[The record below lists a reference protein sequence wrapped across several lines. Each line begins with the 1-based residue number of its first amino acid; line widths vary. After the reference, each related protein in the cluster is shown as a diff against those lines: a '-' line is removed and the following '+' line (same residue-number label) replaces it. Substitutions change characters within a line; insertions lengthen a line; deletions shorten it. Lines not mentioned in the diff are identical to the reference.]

1 MIARRDFITLL
12 GGAAAAWPVAARAQP
27 MERVRRV
34 GVLMGV
40 AANNALGQARVKAF
54 QQQLQ
59 QLGWIEG
66 RNIAIEYR
74 WGEGRAERYDE
85 FAAEFVRLKVDVIVT
100 EGTPPTL
107 AAKKATSVIPIVFIG
122 AGDPVLT
129 GLVASLTRPGGNATG
144 LSNQGRDLAGKRV
157 ELLREMIPGLR
168 GLGILADVDNISEMA
183 EMREVVAAAATL
195 GLEVGKLDI
204 RRAEEIAP
212 ALQSLK
218 GPTQAVYVV
227 TGALANA
234 NALRINTLAL
244 GQRLPTMYGSRQML
258 EFGGLISYGTDI
270 LDLRRRA
277 ADYVDKILRG
287 TKPGDVP
294 VEQPT
299 KFELIINLTTA
310 KALGL
315 EFPATLL
322 ARADEVIE

>member
-1 MIARRDFITLL
+1 MMQRREFITLL
-12 GGAAAAWPVAARAQP
+12 GGAAAWPLAVRAQP
-27 MERVRRV
+27 VERVRQV

-40 AANNALGQARVKAF
+40 ANNAFGQVRVKAF

-74 WGEGRAERYDE
+74 WGEGRVERYDE
-85 FAAEFVRLKVDVIVT
+85 FAAEFVRLKVDVIVA

-258 EFGGLISYGTDI
+258 ETGGLISYGTDI

-287 TKPGDVP
+287 TIPGDVP

-299 KFELIINLTTA
+299 KFDLALNLTTA

>member
-1 MIARRDFITLL
+1 MRKREFITLL
-12 GGAAAAWPVAARAQP
+12 GGAAAWPLAARAQQL
-27 MERVRRV
+27 ERVRRV

-40 AANNALGQARVKAF
+40 SNNALGQARVKPF

-66 RNIAIEYR
+66 RNITIEYR
-74 WGEGRAERYDE
+74 WGEGRTERFDE
-85 FAAEFVRLKVDVIVT
+85 FAAEFVRLKVDVIVA

-218 GPTQAVYVV
+218 GRTQAVYVV
-227 TGALANA
+227 TGAFANA

-244 GQRLPTMYGSRQML
+244 GQGLPTMYGSRQML
-258 EFGGLISYGTDI
+258 EFGGLISYGADI

-287 TKPGDVP
+287 AKPGDIP

-299 KFELIINLTTA
+299 KFDLTLNLTTA

>member
-1 MIARRDFITLL
+1 MMQRREFITLL
-12 GGAAAAWPVAARAQP
+12 GGAAAWPLAVRAQP
-27 MERVRRV
+27 VERVRQV

-74 WGEGRAERYDE
+74 WGEGRVERYDE
-85 FAAEFVRLKVDVIVT
+85 FAAEFVRLKVNVIVA

-122 AGDPVLT
+122 VGDPVLA
-129 GLVASLTRPGGNATG
+129 GFVASLARPGGNATG
-144 LSNQGRDLAGKRV
+144 LSNQSYDHAGKRV
-157 ELLREMIPGLR
+157 ELLREMIPHLR

>member
-1 MIARRDFITLL
+1 MMQRREFITLL
-12 GGAAAAWPVAARAQP
+12 GGAAAWPLAVRAQP
-27 MERVRRV
+27 VERVRQV

-40 AANNALGQARVKAF
+40 ANNAFGQARVKAF

-74 WGEGRAERYDE
+74 WGEGRVERYDE
-85 FAAEFVRLKVDVIVT
+85 FAAEFVRLKVDVIVA

-168 GLGILADVDNISEMA
+168 RLGILADVDNISEMA

-195 GLEVGKLDI
+195 GLEVGKLEI

-287 TKPGDVP
+287 TIPGDVP

-299 KFELIINLTTA
+299 KFDLALNLTTA